1 MQKQI
6 VATISK
12 RHNTCQK
19 MKHCLS
25 SQLFM
30 LTAFVL
36 LFACGKQPEPQPVVP
51 GVPQNVVLHNAEET
65 SLTFQWDPVEGATGY
80 AWRLTSGGVQVKEG
94 GASKRNVTV
103 TGLEKA
109 TTYRFSVCALAG
121 EKSSAYSAEIEATT
135 AGEPYVPP
143 GPDTGT
149 MCVDAPIVL
158 EFDTP
163 PVLPAAGLIRVLDE
177 SGKEA
182 DRIDLADMAT
192 VAVRESD
199 GAMIPKAQITAE
211 STFNTFMDALHCGRW
226 RIVHYTPLR
235 IEGNKLIITL
245 HSEALD
251 FGKKYK
257 LEMEGAVKEEFS
269 TAPAPSKTEIR
280 VAADGSGD
288 FCTIQRALSH
298 ATDGATISVAAGTYR
313 ELLYLRDKKDIT
325 IKGDSRD
332 GVRIV
337 YPNNESYEGGSGS
350 ASTSKP
356 AIGSK
361 VGASGGRGLFLVENC
376 DNLRLENLT
385 IENSFGEQKGQ
396 AETIYFNSGN
406 NTHRL
411 TIEGCSLI
419 SWQDTFLAKGRVWVH
434 NSLIVGHVD
443 YIWGYP
449 EVCLFEECEIRSRAA
464 GYIIQARVPKVTD
477 KGFVFLNCSL
487 TAEDGVSSG
496 SVYLA
501 RSAGQSEVFDNVV
514 YVNCTMSPAISA
526 SGWYSNPAPNPSA
539 PTATGGWREFG
550 SKDAAGKPV
559 TGHNAYGKELSATET
574 QGYLSKES
582 VLGW

>member
-1 MQKQI
+1 MMRRII
-6 VATISK
+6 VA
-12 RHNTCQK
+12 
-19 MKHCLS
+19 
-25 SQLFM
+25 
-30 LTAFVL
+30 LTVALAAV
-36 LFACGKQPEPQPVVP
+36 ACGKQPEPQPAELV
-51 GVPQNVVLHNAEET
+51 VPQNVVLHSSGET
-65 SLTFQWDPVEGATGY
+65 SLTFQWDPVEGADGY
-80 AWRLTSGGVQVKEG
+80 AWRLTMG
-94 GASKRNVTV
+94 GASVQEGRVPKRNLTV
-103 TGLEKA
+103 TGLDPA
-109 TTYRFSVCALAG
+109 TVYRFCVCALAG
-121 EKSSAYSAEIEATT
+121 DIASAYSTEIEAKT

-143 GPDTGT
+143 VPGAETV
-149 MCVDAPIVL
+149 CVDAPIVL
-158 EFDTP
+158 EYDTS
-163 PVLPAAGLIRVLDE
+163 PVLSAAGHIRVLDE
-177 SGKEA
+177 SGKEV
-182 DRIDLADMAT
+182 DCIDLADMAT
-192 VAVRESD
+192 VTVRESD

-245 HSEALD
+245 HNEALD
-251 FGKKYK
+251 FGKKYSVEVDGVSK
-257 LEMEGAVKEEFS
+257 ADFT
-269 TAPAPSKTEIR
+269 TAPAPSKTAIR
-280 VAADGSGD
+280 VAGDGSGD
-288 FCTIQRALSH
+288 FCTIQRALSY
-298 ATDGATISVAAGTYR
+298 AAEGATISVAHGTYR
-313 ELLYLRDKKDIT
+313 EMLYLRDKKDIT

-337 YPNNESYEGGSGS
+337 YPNNESYESGSG
-350 ASTSKP
+350 AAATSKP

-361 VGASGGRGLFLVENC
+361 TGASGGRGLFLVENC

-411 TIEGCSLI
+411 TIESCSLI

-434 NSLIVGHVD
+434 NSLIAGHVD

-559 TGHNAYGKELSATET
+559 NGHNAYGKVLSASEA
-574 QGYLSKES
+574 QDYLSKES